1 MALQS
6 QLFSGDSKLE
16 DAAVSDPAHIVQ
28 GARGDHVRKIQQ
40 ALLQLDQA
48 NLVLDGIYGPATA
61 AAVAAFKKKRNIL
74 NTQGKID
81 NIVGKKTTKALDD
94 EMHKLELATEQ
105 ATPVPLLGF
114 AVRLPPVPEASRF
127 RIRAVLLDRPGP
139 ALGFRFRIYQI
150 VDIEN
155 RLTAFYFK
163 GSRDSLKTLKIAF
176 QGLKALD
183 RGAFT
188 VFTTTSPVEVTGF
201 QDFCTETLTKAHV
214 GFGREQINLAL
225 PLFQNGLSI
234 DMQGLNDPN
243 DATFKIVSSGA
254 LQLIEKDPRQILS

>member
-6 QLFSGDSKLE
+6 QLFGGDSKLE
-16 DAAVSDPAHIVQ
+16 NAAVSDPAHIVQ

-40 ALLQLDQA
+40 ALLQLDQV
-48 NLVLDGIYGPATA
+48 NLALDGVFGPATA

-74 NTQGKID
+74 NSQGKID
-81 NIVGKKTTKALDD
+81 NIVGKKTTTALDD
-94 EMHKLELATEQ
+94 EMHKLELASEK
-105 ATPVPLLGF
+105 ALPVPLLGF
-114 AVRLPPVPEASRF
+114 AFRLPPLPQATRF

-150 VDIEN
+150 VDIDN
-155 RLTAFYFK
+155 RLTSFYFK
-163 GSRDSLKTLKIAF
+163 GSGDSLRTLRITF
-176 QGLKALD
+176 ESLKALD

-188 VFTTTSPVEVTGF
+188 VFTTTSPVMVTEF
-201 QDFCTETLTKAHV
+201 QEFCTETLTKAHV
-214 GFGREQINLAL
+214 GFGREQVNLSL
-225 PLFQNGLSI
+225 PLFQGGLSI

-254 LQLIEKDPRQILS
+254 LQLIEKNPRQILS